1 VLTSNRISIFYL
13 ALNRILAAQVTSEIL
28 KIFPAQAPQD
38 NNTMD
43 ITGSCTRVNRISVR
57 FLDQMSDK
65 LVTATDPLAGH
76 WMVQLSVPVS
86 AQL

>member
-13 ALNRILAAQVTSEIL
+13 ALNRILAMQVTSEIL
-28 KIFPAQAPQD
+28 KIFPGQAPQD

-43 ITGSCTRVNRISVR
+43 ITSSCTRVNRVSVR

-65 LVTATDPLAGH
+65 LVTVKDPLAGH
-76 WMVQLSVPVS
+76 RMVQLSVPVS
-86 AQL
+86 AQF